1 MRNLIVAPKDE
12 MLMMIT
18 SDAESY
24 RRKPIGKW
32 LPISKK
38 SRIDVPMMA
47 QYRSKPKVSF
57 VLVRLMEIFI

>member
-18 SDAESY
+18 SDA
-24 RRKPIGKW
+24 IGKW